1 MICDI
6 DETLIISLKATSL
19 MRHTIKFKIQVAI
32 AIIIAIVSGVQAFI
46 SVNQLQ
52 QETTH
57 AINSEMENVSIATS
71 RYISDWLGI
80 RSDMMLANETSLA
93 NSDNA
98 DKELLV
104 TKKGGDFLSVYAG
117 FSDGSIAYGD
127 KTEDWPTD
135 YDPRTRPWYKDAMS
149 QQGLIITE
157 PYQDFDGSIVV
168 SFAKAFHGQK
178 QGVLAA
184 YLTVTNI
191 IKEVLSVKLDNQGFA
206 FLVDGKNNI
215 VAYKDEALSQKPL
228 TDLNGQLSSQQMATL
243 VQGNQVATI
252 SWPQQGDKLVYV
264 SRIPNTDWS
273 LGIVVD
279 KSLAYASV
287 SEQITFTA
295 IASLILYIVIASIS
309 TWVVTRLLK
318 PLQELSGALA
328 QLAQGEGDLTQR
340 IDIRRMDEIGELAEK
355 VNLFLSQMQGM
366 LKGIVEHSHQLST
379 QAQNAN
385 DLSTQAS
392 LRVEHQQ
399 NDVNQIATAIH
410 EMSATAAEVAS
421 HAELT
426 ASASQASASACD
438 DGQAV
443 IKKNRDSIT
452 SLANQVDSAAKVIRE
467 LESNAQ
473 SINQILST
481 IQGIAEQTN
490 LLALN
495 AAIEAARAGEQG
507 RGFAVVA
514 DEVRVLS
521 QRTHGSTEEIRTM
534 IETLQS
540 NTQHAVE
547 NMEASTKLA
556 DNSVEYA
563 EHAHDSLVRIT
574 QAITEINDMA
584 LQIASAAEEQRAV
597 SEDISRNTQGIKD
610 ASDDLASQ
618 TQQSS
623 QSTSDMHRSTE
634 AMRHEIS
641 RFKV

>member
-1 MICDI
+1 
-6 DETLIISLKATSL
+6 

-80 RSDMMLANETSLA
+80 RSDMMLANEPSLA

-127 KTEDWPTD
+127 KTEDWPAD

-184 YLTVTNI
+184 DLTVTNI

-563 EHAHDSLVRIT
+563 EQAHDSLVRIT

>member
-1 MICDI
+1 
-6 DETLIISLKATSL
+6 

-46 SVNQLQ
+46 SVHQLQ

-184 YLTVTNI
+184 DLTVTNI

-563 EHAHDSLVRIT
+563 EQAHDSLVRIT

-634 AMRHEIS
+634 AMRHEIR